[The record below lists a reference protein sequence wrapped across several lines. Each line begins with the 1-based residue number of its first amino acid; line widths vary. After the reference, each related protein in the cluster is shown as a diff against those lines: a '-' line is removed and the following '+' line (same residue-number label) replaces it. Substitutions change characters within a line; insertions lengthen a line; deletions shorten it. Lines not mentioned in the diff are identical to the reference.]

1 MSFGFEVCTVA
12 VSSMQHGGHGGP
24 NHPIF
29 SKVRNNRHSEVEE
42 ALKNGTV
49 DPNVRD
55 KFGNSLLAVATQNNR
70 KRIVKAAVRA
80 GVPLDAQNA
89 QGQTAMHFAYAY
101 GYVELAEY
109 LIHKGANPMVTNTHG
124 LRPDE
129 GLTPDRLIGGGGGG
143 GGGGGDDE

>member
-1 MSFGFEVCTVA
+1 MEYKKL
-12 VSSMQHGGHGGP
+12 
-24 NHPIF
+24 
-29 SKVRNNRHSEVEE
+29 SKLAGAFYTALYIQE
-42 ALKNGTV
+42 ALKNGSV

-55 KFGNSLLAVATQNNR
+55 KFGNTLLAVATQNNR
-70 KRIVKAAVRA
+70 KRIVKAGVRA

-109 LIHKGANPMVTNTHG
+109 LIHKGANPMLANVHG

-129 GLTPDRLIGGGGGG
+129 GLTPDRLIAGGAGA
-143 GGGGGDDE
+143 E